1 MFAESTSVLSLLYR
15 KDRNMAFGIR
25 NSRRVNESDG
35 VVLCTKL
42 LVSGEVLLLKM
53 GLISSAIEPALLI
66 MRGTECCKVT
76 ELERKLIRSFP
87 VSLDSDLMGQI
98 VR

>member
-1 MFAESTSVLSLLYR
+1 MFAESTSVLSLSYR
-15 KDRNMAFGIR
+15 RDRNMAFDIKSFG
-25 NSRRVNESDG
+25 RVNESDG
-35 VVLCTKL
+35 VVLYTKL

-53 GLISSAIEPALLI
+53 GLTSSAIEPALLM

-76 ELERKLIRSFP
+76 ELERKLIGSFP